1 MDKRVSDFIASGPLK
16 NALKDISYIFK
27 EYDPSENHIDGAA
40 SMLRDCLEMCKVILN
55 SYIDKIVDADKHV
68 LKRMLIFALR
78 DNLQQITTHDNIERT
93 ELFDTGEKDFK
104 ELFGYEL
111 HLKTRAELPTV
122 HPGAYNYGP
131 SRDDGMDP
139 LNPPGPVAQNSS
151 LHHQYT
157 ILNNLHERLIALEQ
171 RMGVN

>member
-1 MDKRVSDFIASGPLK
+1 MERYNPYAGALATATGRLRDRLQR
-16 NALKDISYIFK
+16 LKDIMQTFL
-27 EYDPSENHIDGAA
+27 DQVGGSE
-40 SMLRDCLEMCKVILN
+40 R
-55 SYIDKIVDADKHV
+55 HV
-68 LKRMLIFALR
+68 LENMLIFALR

-139 LNPPGPVAQNSS
+139 VAPTGS

-157 ILNNLHERLIALEQ
+157 ILNNLHKRLIALEQ